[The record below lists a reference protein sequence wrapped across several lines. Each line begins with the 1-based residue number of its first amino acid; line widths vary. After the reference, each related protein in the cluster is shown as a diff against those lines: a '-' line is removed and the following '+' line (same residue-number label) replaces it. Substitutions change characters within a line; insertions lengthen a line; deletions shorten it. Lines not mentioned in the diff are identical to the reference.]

1 MVLVT
6 GFLTK
11 DPQRRLGAFGNAY
24 AIKTHA
30 FFKSINWEALLE
42 KQVKPPFKPHNMD
55 VSSTDSVFISC
66 HKQLSVQLHVSE
78 GSSSE
83 IRCHISVYF
92 K

>member
-1 MVLVT
+1 M
-6 GFLTK
+6 
-11 DPQRRLGAFGNAY
+11 RLGAFGNAH
-24 AIKTHA
+24 AIKSHP
-30 FFKSINWEALLE
+30 FFKSINWKALLE
-42 KQVKPPFKPHNMD
+42 KRVKPPFGPYNMD
-55 VSSTDSVFISC
+55 VSSADSVFISC